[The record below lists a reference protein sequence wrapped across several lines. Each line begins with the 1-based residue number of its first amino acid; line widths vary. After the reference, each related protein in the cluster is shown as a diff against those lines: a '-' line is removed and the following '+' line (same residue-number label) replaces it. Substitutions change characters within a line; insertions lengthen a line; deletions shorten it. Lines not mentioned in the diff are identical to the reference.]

1 MYSGLTR
8 DRSRCETLET
18 CREVVLSRSV
28 HQETCFQVK
37 VMAAAAQFFQEAF
50 SVCPDGILP
59 DVNFRMA
66 LKVVHTN
73 ERIFFSNENL
83 ETWAEETSGTIRQV
97 ARYFRMVNES
107 ENEKKATWKKA
118 LGMHILQKNGHSDL
132 EGVCGRGGGGR
143 VALNVFR
150 VVLMLEMQ
158 IMCVVFRAA

>member
-1 MYSGLTR
+1 MIVVA
-8 DRSRCETLET
+8 ETLET

-28 HQETCFQVK
+28 HQETCFQIE

-59 DVNFRMA
+59 DMNFRMA
-66 LKVVHTN
+66 LKVVHTK
-73 ERIFFSNENL
+73 EHIFFSNENF
-83 ETWAEETSGTIRQV
+83 ETWAAEASGSIRQV

-107 ENEKKATWKKA
+107 EDEKKATWKKA
-118 LGMHILQKNGHSDL
+118 LGMNLLQKNGYSEL

-158 IMCVVFRAA
+158 ILCVVFRAA